1 MHAISGNA
9 TLCGR
14 DSSKSKYTI
23 TLKIYLMAGTI
34 LGANIVPIDGMN
46 MSAYAAGQ
54 WFTQANTTSPLDP
67 LRPSTFK
74 WWSGSLASD
83 STENINN
90 TTTLD
95 SIVNSYRP
103 GETYAGMVGKAS
115 GVSGITLQIQNP
127 QPDHTIY
134 FKEIGNVAINGGTA
148 GIFVKNLSNGTTN
161 IFLEASVT
169 SFNGAGIDMS
179 TTTGSSNVVVT
190 GNVASKNQHYTAQ
203 QIIDY
208 GLPPQAN
215 TFRGISSIS
224 TGGGSVSVTSDGVV
238 TGEQGIYAQSN
249 GGAVTISGTGSTEA
263 TGYNDPATNT
273 AYAGNGVVANQILA
287 SSSNAILID
296 LTGNASAYVR
306 ALTGT
311 AISAVNSGTGATT
324 VNAAGT
330 LTGQKGIYAESNGGA
345 VTVSATGST
354 TATAGNAIAM
364 VQKSGTA
371 DITLNGTGSLSAT
384 GGNGVDIQNAG
395 TGTVKIDDTG
405 AITTTLDPSLNGSAY
420 AQGVAINVN
429 STNGGNIEIGK
440 TTALQQ
446 ALTGPTQAVRLINTG
461 AGNNY
466 FATGAG
472 GVMTA
477 TTNSAIASQTVNG
490 NSTLVI
496 GANVTGGSA
505 GISADASG
513 SGNVDISVL
522 QGATVTSTNGSA
534 LTSMIKSGTF
544 SLTNS
549 GTVTGSIGVS
559 ANGNSGSFDTANT
572 SITNQHNGTLNLS
585 TGQSIS
591 GIGTITNQG
600 FINTSVART
609 AISGNFIFDGGTLK
623 ANAGGLNFTNQTT
636 LNSGGGTFDTNW
648 QSATLSGTVKGS
660 GTLTKAGAGSLTLL
674 DTNQASGAL
683 SVQQGSLVVGTDTS
697 AIQWAGDIA
706 VANGA
711 SVDLR
716 RNADQT
722 YAGILSGA
730 GTLNKYSSQTMT
742 LTGNSSSFTGAF
754 NVQAGTLNV
763 PGQIG
768 GTMTLQDTTLLTG
781 TGTVGSV
788 TAQNGATIQPGNR
801 SLADIN
807 GVPQTGTLTM
817 SGNLILNSGST
828 VQVRAD
834 NSQSNL
840 NDNIMVN
847 GTANLGGATLSVLG
861 HTTNSDNSWNIKN
874 RYLIVTAQNGLT
886 GTFGTLSTNFAFM
899 KPQIEYNSTANTATL
914 YFVSDDPP
922 YAVIAQTPN
931 QKAVADALDTGKN
944 SGPSAAGQKM
954 LDKIDSS
961 VTTDTG
967 PAALDAL
974 SGAQTTAIPTT
985 ALTSNMHLGSAVHE
999 HAFGAL
1005 GFDDDQCL
1013 SYDTF
1018 ETKKEEED
1026 RCHNRQPIKA
1036 SPKQAA
1042 AGSKGIAA
1050 PAPQPIERPWQVWGE
1065 ALGGLSETFSRNG
1078 LPGVTGTDMGGLIG
1092 IDRIFQPGL
1101 RAGLVI
1107 GGTNASFSVDHG
1119 ATDGHMDAAHLRLYG
1134 IAESGPTYIYGS
1146 LGYGQYWGKDTRTL
1160 SNIGTQETWNGTYTL
1175 SGLSADI
1182 EVGYRKRYDTYIL
1195 TPFIGL
1201 SASMLRQDAYSE
1213 TSDNANAVYGLSY
1226 DAHTTNSLPGSL
1238 GVQIESHLRGS
1249 GEWKSAEFF
1258 RAAWIHDF
1266 NTDRSL
1272 TAHFSNLPAGSFTV
1286 SGISGD
1292 ADMARLV
1299 AGITSING
1307 KGSTLFSNLTGDFS
1321 DSTRIYSLH
1330 LGYKYE
1336 W

>member
-1 MHAISGNA
+1 MGNTAPTFRAIS
-9 TLCGR
+9 
-14 DSSKSKYTI
+14 
-23 TLKIYLMAGTI
+23 
-34 LGANIVPIDGMN
+34 
-46 MSAYAAGQ
+46 
-54 WFTQANTTSPLDP
+54 
-67 LRPSTFK
+67 
-74 WWSGSLASD
+74 
-83 STENINN
+83 
-90 TTTLD
+90 
-95 SIVNSYRP
+95 
-103 GETYAGMVGKAS
+103 
-115 GVSGITLQIQNP
+115 
-127 QPDHTIY
+127 
-134 FKEIGNVAINGGTA
+134 
-148 GIFVKNLSNGTTN
+148 
-161 IFLEASVT
+161 SV
-169 SFNGAGIDMS
+169 
-179 TTTGSSNVVVT
+179 
-190 GNVASKNQHYTAQ
+190 
-203 QIIDY
+203 
-208 GLPPQAN
+208 
-215 TFRGISSIS
+215 S
-224 TGGGSVSVTSDGVV
+224 TGGGRVSVTSNGIA
-238 TGEQGIYAQSN
+238 TGEQGIYAESN
-249 GGAVTISGTGSTEA
+249 GGAVSITGTGSTEA
-263 TGYNDPATNT
+263 TGYTDPTT
-273 AYAGNGVVANQILA
+273 GTSYAGNGVVAKQTLA
-287 SSSNAILID
+287 GSSNAILID
-296 LTGNASAYVR
+296 LTGNASAYVS

-311 AISAVNSGTGATT
+311 AVSAVNSGTGATT

-345 VTVSATGST
+345 VTVAGTGST
-354 TATAGNAIAM
+354 TATTGNAIEALQKTASAASDISVTAGDVSATNGTAVSAVNSGSGAASVTTSGTVSGVSAITVSTKTGAASVTAGGAVTSTGVGTKGISAIASGSGAASVTNNASVNGAAGIYAESNGGAVTVAGTGSTTATTGNAIAM
-364 VQKSGTA
+364 VQKSGAA

-395 TGTVKIDDTG
+395 TGTVKIDGTG
-405 AITTTLDPSLNGSAY
+405 AITTTIDPSLNGSAY

-440 TTALQQ
+440 TKALQQ

-477 TTNSAIASQTVNG
+477 TTNSSIASQTVNG

-505 GISADASG
+505 GISADSSG

-559 ANGNSGSFDTANT
+559 ANGNSGSFNTANT

-591 GIGTITNQG
+591 GIGTITNKG
-600 FINTSVART
+600 FINTAVAGT

-623 ANAGGLNFTNQTT
+623 TNAGGLNFTNQTT
-636 LNSGGGTFDTNW
+636 LNSGGGTFNTNG

-660 GTLTKAGAGSLTLL
+660 GTLTKAGAGNLTLL

-683 SVQQGSLVVGTDTS
+683 SVQQGSVVVGTDTS

-716 RNADQT
+716 RNADQS
-722 YAGILSGA
+722 YASVLSGA
-730 GTLNKYSSQTMT
+730 GTLNKYSSQIMT

-768 GTMTLQDTTLLTG
+768 GTMTLQNGTFLTG

-874 RYLIVTAQNGLT
+874 RYLIVTAQSGLT

-931 QKAVADALDTGKN
+931 QKVVADALDTGKN

-1182 EVGYRKRYDTYIL
+1182 EVGYRKKYDTYIL